1 MGNPQSRKWNIVINN
16 PQEYELTREIIIDR
30 LNSLF
35 PNYYCISD
43 EISKSGT
50 PHTHIFIYR
59 KSPIRF
65 STIRAKFV
73 TCHCEKALG
82 TIEENRLYIKKD
94 KEKWGDS
101 EKFETR
107 IEGSFY
113 EWGEIIN
120 EKQEK
125 NPLNYEVIKDLEDGK
140 VIGEI
145 VSDRPE
151 LIFKVKQIEALKEA
165 LLIKNANKFRSLSVI
180 YCFGESGVGK
190 TRMVYECHEPIDI
203 CRITNYRKHK
213 EMSYDTYHGEK
224 ILLLDNFQN
233 SLYIDDLIALL
244 DIFPMYLPARF
255 YDRYSVYE
263 YVYLLSVLP
272 LENQY
277 EDIQKHYSLKWNAL
291 INKISKIIEIKET
304 GEVIEHKKERYIIH
318 NEKD

>member
-1 MGNPQSRKWNIVINN
+1 MGNPQSRKWNLTINN
-16 PQEYELTREIIIDR
+16 PKDYGLTREIITDR
-30 LNSLF
+30 MNSLF

-43 EISKSGT
+43 EVSQSGT

-65 STIRAKFV
+65 STIRSKFP
-73 TCHCEKALG
+73 TCHCEKAHGSVLENKEYVSKTGKWQG
-82 TIEENRLYIKKD
+82 TEKEETKV
-94 KEKWGDS
+94 
-101 EKFETR
+101 
-107 IEGSFY
+107 EGSFF
-113 EWGEIIN
+113 EWGEIPN

-213 EMSYDTYHGEK
+213 EMSYDVYHGEK
-224 ILLLDNFQN
+224 VLLLDNFQN
-233 SLYIDDLIALL
+233 SLCIDDLIALL

-263 YVYLLSVLP
+263 FVYLLSVLP

-277 EDIQKHYSLKWNAL
+277 KDIQKHYPLKWNAL

-304 GEVIEHKKERYIIH
+304 EEVIEHKKERYIIH

>member
-16 PQEYELTREIIIDR
+16 PQKYGLTREIIIDR

-35 PNYYCISD
+35 PTYYCISD

-65 STIRAKFV
+65 STICSSKFPV
-73 TCHCEKALG
+73 CHCEKAHGSVLENKEYISKIGKWEG
-82 TIEENRLYIKKD
+82 TEKEETKV
-94 KEKWGDS
+94 
-101 EKFETR
+101 
-107 IEGSFY
+107 EGSFY
-113 EWGEIIN
+113 EWGEIPT

-125 NPLNYEVIKDLEDGK
+125 SPLNYEVIKDLEDGK
-140 VIGEI
+140 IIGEI
-145 VSDRPE
+145 VSDKPE

-203 CRITNYRKHK
+203 CRITNYRQHK

-224 ILLLDNFQN
+224 VLLLDNFQN
-233 SLYIDDLIALL
+233 SLYIDDLIGLL
-244 DIFPMYLPARF
+244 DIFPLYLPARF
-255 YDRYSVYE
+255 YDRYGVYE

-272 LENQY
+272 LEKQY
-277 EDIQKHYSLKWNAL
+277 QEIQRHSPQKWNAL
-291 INKISKIIEIKET
+291 INKIDKIIEIKET
-304 GEVIEHKKERYIIH
+304 GEVIEHEKEKYFI
-318 NEKD
+318 

>member
-16 PQEYELTREIIIDR
+16 PQKYGLTRKIIIDR

-35 PNYYCISD
+35 PTYYCISD

-65 STIRAKFV
+65 STICSSRFPV
-73 TCHCEKALG
+73 CHCEKAHGSVLENKEYVSKTGKWEG
-82 TIEENRLYIKKD
+82 TEKEETKV
-94 KEKWGDS
+94 
-101 EKFETR
+101 
-107 IEGSFY
+107 EGSFY
-113 EWGEIIN
+113 EWGEIPN

-125 NPLNYEVIKDLEDGK
+125 NPLNYEVIKDLENGK
-140 VIGEI
+140 IIGEI
-145 VSDRPE
+145 VSDKPE
-151 LIFKVKQIEALKEA
+151 LIFRVKQIEALKEA

-190 TRMVYECHEPIDI
+190 TRMVYECHEPVDI

-213 EMSYDTYHGEK
+213 DMSYDTYHGQK
-224 ILLLDNFQN
+224 VLLLDNFQS
-233 SLYIDDLIALL
+233 SLYIDDLISLL

-272 LENQY
+272 LEKQY
-277 EDIQKHYSLKWNAL
+277 RDVQRHYPLKWNAL

-304 GEVIEHKKERYIIH
+304 GEVVEHEKERYFIY
-318 NEKD
+318 D

>member
-1 MGNPQSRKWNIVINN
+1 MGNPQSRKWNLVINN

-35 PNYYCISD
+35 PNYYCLSE
-43 EISKSGT
+43 EISLSGT
-50 PHTHIFIYR
+50 PHIHIFIYR

-65 STIRAKFV
+65 HTLKNKFPSAHAEKAYSTIQ
-73 TCHCEKALG
+73 
-82 TIEENRLYIKKD
+82 ENRDYVA
-94 KEKWGDS
+94 KEGKWKGT
-101 EKFETR
+101 EKEETKV
-107 IEGSFY
+107 EGSFY
-113 EWGEIIN
+113 EWGKLIN
-120 EKQEK
+120 EREEK

-180 YCFGESGVGK
+180 YCFGQHNVGK
-190 TRMVYECHEPIDI
+190 TKMVYECHEPIDI

-224 ILLLDNFQN
+224 VLLLDNFQN

-272 LENQY
+272 LEKQY
-277 EDIQKHYSLKWNAL
+277 EDIQKHYPLKWNAL
-291 INKISKIIEIKET
+291 INKINKIIEIKET
-304 GEVIEHKKERYIIH
+304 GEVIKHEKERYIIH